1 MFDTRR
7 DRTACTGYELRLE
20 NYLDGVED
28 PAATAELTA
37 HLERCSGCREALEAA
52 RLACQLLREGL
63 GPAKDPGAAFTTR
76 VMASIRADESRRQQF
91 WRPLEVLASRLA
103 LSAAAA
109 LLVLTVYLYEF
120 GPASNRVQIS
130 SQSQVSEGLP
140 EPAGQPADQDEVLL
154 SLAGNGYG
162 H

>member
-1 MFDTRR
+1 MPDTRS
-7 DRTACTGYELRLE
+7 DRTVCIGYELRLE
-20 NYLDGVED
+20 NYLDGAED
-28 PAATAELTA
+28 PAATAELAA
-37 HLERCSGCREALEAA
+37 HLESCTRCREALVAA
-52 RLACQLLREGL
+52 RLGRELLREGL

-76 VMASIRADESRRQQF
+76 VMAGIRADEGRRQQF

-103 LSAAAA
+103 LTAAAA

-130 SQSQVSEGLP
+130 SQSQFSEGLP
-140 EPAGQPADQDEVLL
+140 EPAAQPDSQDEVLL
-154 SLAGNGYG
+154 SLAGNSNG